1 MKKLVS
7 IAIIVLV
14 SISMV
19 FAANEWWQGQE
30 ISRFEYSGLQNVS
43 ASDIDSALY
52 TYRHK
57 EFTNELLTE
66 IENTLYQVEGID
78 FVIVDADQD
87 QFNLTGKLVLNL
99 EFYELPMLSSI
110 SFEGNEKVKTSD
122 LRESFATLVAGSYY
136 DSSRKSLFQSAKQEV
151 LDYYANKGFE
161 SVEVSYTLNEDTENN
176 TFSIVFS
183 ISEGLQTR
191 IISIGFSGNEKID
204 SSVLKKQVSS
214 KVKSLF
220 NNGFLNEETLQE
232 DVSAIVSYYQTNGY
246 IEVIVGEPVIEELE
260 PSTDK
265 YRDVNVTIPISEGS
279 QWFYGGLEVTGNTLF
294 SDEEIAAVLT
304 MEVGSVLN
312 LQKVQEEYT
321 AVADL
326 YYNSGYIS
334 NGMNITSEPD
344 DTTMQV
350 KYYLTIAEG
359 SRAYVE
365 NVLITGLTKTKDYV
379 MTRELTLNAG
389 DVFSKE
395 KLITSA
401 QNLYN
406 TGLLSSIDYEL
417 LYGSED
423 PNNVI
428 IEFKVE
434 EGNQKDIQFGATFG
448 GTVDG
453 FPVSGFLSWTDNNLG
468 GRGQSLSVS
477 TTISP
482 DTQSLSFSFGDSW
495 FKGKRWSNSLSF
507 SFSHKKVEDELTR
520 ANTTVPYYDGRNSNE
535 TYPAGFDSAEEW
547 NASGNAYPSSKYL
560 MDYHLYSFSLGYST
574 GYTFIYDFGRL
585 TFSGG
590 VSVSL
595 NKAIYDNTLYDP
607 FEKLTYQ
614 YGQKWQFSN
623 KFTFSL
629 QWDGRDYVTN
639 TTKGYVLSAGMTYA
653 GGILGGLSNYIK
665 LTTSAAGYLKLF
677 SFTTKDDTTKNIM
690 LCASSSASVM
700 LPQLYN
706 YEGKGIKFWDAVLGA
721 TKYEML
727 YIDGM
732 TIGRGFNTIADQA
745 FLWDNMLEI
754 SYPLAEN
761 VIQAEAFISAT
772 GINASLENLKAGLNW
787 YFAAGAG
794 IKLKISGFPLGLYLV
809 KNATYTMD
817 STGASTFNWI
827 GGSYFHGK
835 SASSGMSLVLAIST
849 SLI

>member
-1 MKKLVS
+1 MKKVIS
-7 IAIIVLV
+7 IAIIALV

-30 ISRFEYSGLQNVS
+30 IEQFVYYGLQNVS
-43 ASDIDSALY
+43 STTIDNALY
-52 TYRHK
+52 SYRHAV
-57 EFTNELLTE
+57 FSNSVYSE
-66 IENTLYQVEGID
+66 IEEALYAVEGID
-78 FVIVDADQD
+78 F
-87 QFNLTGKLVLNL
+87 LTTEAIKDEETGGLKLAFT
-99 EFYELPMLSSI
+99 FYELPKLSSI

-122 LRESFATLVAGSYY
+122 LRENLTIISAGSYY
-136 DSSRKSLFQSAKQEV
+136 DTSRKSFFESARQEV
-151 LDYYANKGFE
+151 LNYYATKGFE
-161 SVEVSYTLNEDTENN
+161 SVTVDYTINENTEDN
-176 TFSIVFS
+176 TFSVVFS
-183 ISEGLQTR
+183 ITEGLQTR
-191 IISIGFSGNEKID
+191 ILSIFFSGNTNID

-220 NNGFLNEETLQE
+220 NNGFLNESTLQS
-232 DVSAIVSYYQTNGY
+232 DVSAIVLYYQTNGY
-246 IEVIVGEPVIEELE
+246 IDVIVGDPIIETVE
-260 PSTDK
+260 STNDK
-265 YRDVNVTIPISEGS
+265 YNDVNVTFPINEGS
-279 QWFYGGLEVTGNTLF
+279 QWFYGGLEVTGNTIY
-294 SDEEIAAVLT
+294 SDDEIAAVLT
-304 MEVGSVLN
+304 MEIGSVLN

-334 NGMNITSEPD
+334 NGMSISDERD

-350 KYYLTIAEG
+350 KYYLNIVEG
-359 SRAYVE
+359 SQAHIE
-365 NVLITGLTKTKDYV
+365 QILISGLTKTKDYV
-379 MTRELTLNAG
+379 MTRELAFSVG

-406 TGLLSSIDYEL
+406 TGLLSSIDYDL
-417 LYGSED
+417 LYGSAD

-428 IEFKVE
+428 VEFKVE

-468 GRGQSLSVS
+468 GRGQTLAIS

-507 SFSHKKVEDELTR
+507 SFSHKQVSGELQR
-520 ANTTVPYYDGRNSNE
+520 ANTTLDHYDGRNSNE
-535 TYPAGFDSAEEW
+535 TYPLGYHSSEEW
-547 NASGNAYPSSKYL
+547 NASGNAYPSSNNL
-560 MDYHLYSFSLGYST
+560 MDYNLYTFSLGYST
-574 GYTFIYDFGRL
+574 GYTFIYDIGRL
-585 TFSGG
+585 SFSGG

-595 NKAIYDNTLYDP
+595 NKAIYDNTKYDP

-623 KFTFSL
+623 KLSL
-629 QWDGRDYVTN
+629 SVQWDGRDYVTN
-639 TTKGYVLSAGMTYA
+639 TTKGYVLSTGLTYA

-665 LTTSAAGYLKLF
+665 LSSSAAGYIKLF

-690 LCASSSASVM
+690 LCASTSASVM
-700 LPQLYN
+700 LPQLYD
-706 YEGKGIKFWDAVLGA
+706 YEGKGLKFWDAVYGA

-732 TIGRGFNTIADQA
+732 TIGRGFETVADQA
-745 FLWDNMLEI
+745 FLWDNTIEI
-754 SYPLAEN
+754 SYPIAVN
-761 VIQAEAFISAT
+761 VLQAEAFISAT
-772 GINASLENLKAGLNW
+772 GVSSRLDSISSGLNW
-787 YFAAGAG
+787 YFAGGAG

-809 KNATYTMD
+809 KNATYNVD
-817 STGASTFNWI
+817 STGFAWR
-827 GGSYFHGK
+827 GGSYFHGN
-835 SASSGMSLVLAIST
+835 SATSGMSLVLAIST

>member
-1 MKKLVS
+1 MKKVIS

-30 ISRFEYSGLQNVS
+30 IEQFVYYGLQNVS
-43 ASDIDSALY
+43 STTIDNALY
-52 TYRHK
+52 SYRHAV
-57 EFTNELLTE
+57 FSDSVYSE
-66 IENTLYQVEGID
+66 IEEALYAVDGID
-78 FVIVDADQD
+78 F
-87 QFNLTGKLVLNL
+87 LTTEAIKNEETGGLKLAFT
-99 EFYELPMLSSI
+99 FYELPMLSSI

-122 LRESFATLVAGSYY
+122 LRENLTIISAGSYY
-136 DSSRKSLFQSAKQEV
+136 DTSRKSFFESAKQEV
-151 LDYYANKGFE
+151 LNYYSTKGFE
-161 SVEVSYTLNEDTENN
+161 SVTVDYTINEDTENN
-176 TFSIVFS
+176 TFSVVFS
-183 ISEGLQTR
+183 ITEGLQTR
-191 IISIGFSGNEKID
+191 ILSISFSGNKNVD

-220 NNGFLNEETLQE
+220 NNGFLNESTLQS
-232 DVSAIVSYYQTNGY
+232 DVSAITLYYQTNGY
-246 IEVIVGEPVIEELE
+246 IDVIVGNPIIETVE
-260 PSTDK
+260 STTDK
-265 YRDVNVTIPISEGS
+265 YNDVTVTFPISEGS
-279 QWFYGGLEVTGNTLF
+279 QWFYGGLEVTGNTIY
-294 SDEEIAAVLT
+294 SDEEIASVLT
-304 MEVGSVLN
+304 MDVGSVLD

-326 YYNSGYIS
+326 YYNNGYIS
-334 NGMNITSEPD
+334 NGMSINDERD

-350 KYYLTIAEG
+350 KYYLNIVEG
-359 SRAYVE
+359 SQAHIE
-365 NVLITGLTKTKDYV
+365 QILISGLTKTKDYV
-379 MTRELTLNAG
+379 MTRELAFNAG

-406 TGLLSSIDYEL
+406 TGLISSIDYDL

-428 IEFKVE
+428 VEFKVE

-468 GRGQSLSVS
+468 GRGQTLAIS

-507 SFSHKKVEDELTR
+507 SFSHKNVSGELQKAKSTL
-520 ANTTVPYYDGRNSNE
+520 PYYDGRNSSE
-535 TYPAGFDSAEEW
+535 TYPLGFNSSAEW
-547 NASGNAYPSSKYL
+547 NASGNAYPSSDKL
-560 MDYHLYSFSLGYST
+560 MDYNLYTFSLGYST

-585 TFSGG
+585 SFSGG

-595 NKAIYDNTLYDP
+595 NKAIYDNTKYDP

-623 KFTFSL
+623 KLSL
-629 QWDGRDYVTN
+629 SVQWDGRDYVTN
-639 TTKGYVLSAGMTYA
+639 TTKGYVLSTGLTYA
-653 GGILGGLSNYIK
+653 GGLLGGLSNYIK
-665 LTTSAAGYLKLF
+665 LSGSAAGYVKLF

-690 LCASSSASVM
+690 LCASTSASIM
-700 LPQLYN
+700 LPQLYD
-706 YEGKGIKFWDAVLGA
+706 YEGKGLKFWDAKYGA

-732 TIGRGFNTIADQA
+732 TIGRGFETVADQA
-745 FLWDNMLEI
+745 FLWDNTIEI
-754 SYPLAEN
+754 SYPIAEN
-761 VIQAEAFISAT
+761 VLQAEAFISAT
-772 GINASLENLKAGLNW
+772 GVSPSLDSVSSGLNW
-787 YFAAGAG
+787 YFAGGAG

-809 KNATYTMD
+809 KNATYNVD
-817 STGASTFNWI
+817 STGFAWR
-827 GGSYFHGK
+827 GGSYFHGN
-835 SASSGMSLVLAIST
+835 SATSGMSLVLAIST

>member
-1 MKKLVS
+1 MKKVIS
-7 IAIIVLV
+7 IAIIALV

-30 ISRFEYSGLQNVS
+30 IEQFVYYGLQNVS
-43 ASDIDSALY
+43 STTIDNALY
-52 TYRHK
+52 SYRHAV
-57 EFTNELLTE
+57 FSNSVYSE
-66 IENTLYQVEGID
+66 IEEALYAVEGID
-78 FVIVDADQD
+78 F
-87 QFNLTGKLVLNL
+87 LTTEAIKDEETGGLKLAFT
-99 EFYELPMLSSI
+99 FYELPKLSSI

-122 LRESFATLVAGSYY
+122 LRENLTIISAGSYY
-136 DSSRKSLFQSAKQEV
+136 DTSRKSFFESARQEV
-151 LDYYANKGFE
+151 LNYYATKGFE
-161 SVEVSYTLNEDTENN
+161 SVTIDYTINENTEDN
-176 TFSIVFS
+176 TFSVVFS
-183 ISEGLQTR
+183 ITEGLQTR
-191 IISIGFSGNEKID
+191 ILSIFFSGNTNID

-220 NNGFLNEETLQE
+220 NNGFLNESTLQS
-232 DVSAIVSYYQTNGY
+232 DVSAIVLYYQTNGY
-246 IEVIVGEPVIEELE
+246 IDVIVGDPIIETVE
-260 PSTDK
+260 STNDK
-265 YRDVNVTIPISEGS
+265 YNDVNVTFPINEGS
-279 QWFYGGLEVTGNTLF
+279 QWFYGGLEVTGNTIY
-294 SDEEIAAVLT
+294 SDDEIAAVLT
-304 MEVGSVLN
+304 MEIGSVLN

-334 NGMNITSEPD
+334 NGMSISDERD

-350 KYYLTIAEG
+350 KYYLNIVEG
-359 SRAYVE
+359 SQAHIE
-365 NVLITGLTKTKDYV
+365 QILISGLTKTKDYV
-379 MTRELTLNAG
+379 MTRELAFSAG

-406 TGLLSSIDYEL
+406 TGLLSSIDYDL
-417 LYGSED
+417 LYGSAD

-428 IEFKVE
+428 VEFKVE

-468 GRGQSLSVS
+468 GRGQTLAIS

-507 SFSHKKVEDELTR
+507 SFSHKQVSGELQR
-520 ANTTVPYYDGRNSNE
+520 ANTTLDHYDGRNSNE
-535 TYPAGFDSAEEW
+535 TYPLGYHSSEEW
-547 NASGNAYPSSKYL
+547 NASGNAYPSSNNL
-560 MDYHLYSFSLGYST
+560 MDYNLYTFSLGYST
-574 GYTFIYDFGRL
+574 GYTFIYDIGRL
-585 TFSGG
+585 SFSGG

-595 NKAIYDNTLYDP
+595 NKAIYDNTKYDP

-623 KFTFSL
+623 KLSL
-629 QWDGRDYVTN
+629 SVQWDGRDYVTN
-639 TTKGYVLSAGMTYA
+639 TTKGYVLSTGLTYA

-665 LTTSAAGYLKLF
+665 LSSSAAGYIKLF

-690 LCASSSASVM
+690 LCASTSASVM
-700 LPQLYN
+700 LPQLYD
-706 YEGKGIKFWDAVLGA
+706 YEGKGLKFWDAVYGA

-732 TIGRGFNTIADQA
+732 TIGRGFETVADQA
-745 FLWDNMLEI
+745 FLWDNTIEI
-754 SYPLAEN
+754 SYPIAVN
-761 VIQAEAFISAT
+761 VLQAEAFISAT
-772 GINASLENLKAGLNW
+772 GVSSRLDSISSGLNW
-787 YFAAGAG
+787 YFAGGAG

-809 KNATYTMD
+809 KNATYNVD
-817 STGASTFNWI
+817 STGFAWR
-827 GGSYFHGK
+827 GGSYFHGN
-835 SASSGMSLVLAIST
+835 SATSGMSLVLAIST

>member
-1 MKKLVS
+1 MKKVIS

-30 ISRFEYSGLQNVS
+30 IEQFVYYGLQNVS
-43 ASDIDSALY
+43 STTIDNALY
-52 TYRHK
+52 SYRHAV
-57 EFTNELLTE
+57 FSDSVYSE
-66 IENTLYQVEGID
+66 IEEALYAVDGID
-78 FVIVDADQD
+78 F
-87 QFNLTGKLVLNL
+87 LTTEAIKNEETGGLKLAFT
-99 EFYELPMLSSI
+99 FYELPMLSSI

-122 LRESFATLVAGSYY
+122 LRENLTIISAGSYY
-136 DSSRKSLFQSAKQEV
+136 DTSRKSFFESAKQEV
-151 LDYYANKGFE
+151 LNYYSTKGFE
-161 SVEVSYTLNEDTENN
+161 SVTVDYTINEDTENN
-176 TFSIVFS
+176 TFSVVFS
-183 ISEGLQTR
+183 ITEGLQTR
-191 IISIGFSGNEKID
+191 ILSISFSGNKNVD

-220 NNGFLNEETLQE
+220 NNGFLNESTLQS
-232 DVSAIVSYYQTNGY
+232 DVSAITLYYQTNGY
-246 IEVIVGEPVIEELE
+246 IDVIVGNPIIETVE
-260 PSTDK
+260 STTDK
-265 YRDVNVTIPISEGS
+265 YNDVTVTFPISEGS
-279 QWFYGGLEVTGNTLF
+279 QWFYGGLEVTGNTIY
-294 SDEEIAAVLT
+294 SDEEIASVLT
-304 MEVGSVLN
+304 MDVGSVLD

-326 YYNSGYIS
+326 YYNNGYIS
-334 NGMNITSEPD
+334 NGMSINDERD

-350 KYYLTIAEG
+350 KYYLNIVEG
-359 SRAYVE
+359 SQAHIE
-365 NVLITGLTKTKDYV
+365 QILISGLTKTKDYV
-379 MTRELTLNAG
+379 MTRELAFNAG

-406 TGLLSSIDYEL
+406 TGLISSIDYDL

-428 IEFKVE
+428 VEFKVE

-468 GRGQSLSVS
+468 GRGQTLAIS

-507 SFSHKKVEDELTR
+507 SFSHKNVSGELQKAKSTL
-520 ANTTVPYYDGRNSNE
+520 PYYDGRNSSE
-535 TYPAGFDSAEEW
+535 TYPLGFNSSTEW
-547 NASGNAYPSSKYL
+547 NASGNAYPSSDKL
-560 MDYHLYSFSLGYST
+560 MDYNLYTFSLGYST
-574 GYTFIYDFGRL
+574 GYTFIYDIGRL
-585 TFSGG
+585 SFSGG

-595 NKAIYDNTLYDP
+595 NKAIYDNTKYDP

-623 KFTFSL
+623 KLSL
-629 QWDGRDYVTN
+629 SVQWDGRDYVTN
-639 TTKGYVLSAGMTYA
+639 TTKGYVLSTGLTYA
-653 GGILGGLSNYIK
+653 GGLLGGLSNYIK
-665 LTTSAAGYLKLF
+665 LSGSAAGYVKLF

-690 LCASSSASVM
+690 LCASTSASIM
-700 LPQLYN
+700 LPQLYD
-706 YEGKGIKFWDAVLGA
+706 YEGKGLKFWDAKYGA

-732 TIGRGFNTIADQA
+732 TIGRGFETVADQA
-745 FLWDNMLEI
+745 FLWDNTIEI
-754 SYPLAEN
+754 SYPIAEN
-761 VIQAEAFISAT
+761 VLQAEAFISAT
-772 GINASLENLKAGLNW
+772 GVSPSLDSVSSGLNW
-787 YFAAGAG
+787 YFAGGAG

-809 KNATYTMD
+809 KNATYNVD
-817 STGASTFNWI
+817 STGFAWR
-827 GGSYFHGK
+827 GGSYFHGN
-835 SASSGMSLVLAIST
+835 SATSGMSLVLAIST